1 MPLVYDHFLPHIP
14 PFLVVLARIGGL
26 FVFAPVLG
34 SPAIPMRIK
43 ALLAVALTM
52 AIYPTLDLHRA
63 AQLQLTLADMAP
75 VMASEAL
82 VGLALGLVAGLPMLS
97 VQVGGLL
104 MGQQMGLGL
113 ATIFNPAIDSEG
125 DVVGQI
131 LFFSALALFL
141 AAGGLESLFKAV
153 LISFN
158 TLPLGGFSAAD
169 SPVALITGLVT
180 SGFELAVRV
189 AAPVF
194 AILFVETVASGLIM
208 KTAPQLNILSL
219 GFPIRI
225 MLALVVVY
233 GSLTAIHEASG
244 DELAHAIRQ
253 GFEWVASLG
262 SAHPTPQAGG

>member
-1 MPLVYDHFLPHIP
+1 M
-14 PFLVVLARIGGL
+14 
-26 FVFAPVLG
+26 LG
-34 SPAIPMRIK
+34 SPALPLRIK
-43 ALLAVALTM
+43 ALLAVALTL
-52 AIYPTLDLHRA
+52 AIYPTLDLEREVPLRLVFA
-63 AQLQLTLADMAP
+63 DLAPAI
-75 VMASEAL
+75 ASEAL
-82 VGLALGLVAGLPMLS
+82 IGIALGLIASIPMLS

-141 AAGGLESLFKAV
+141 AMGGLESLFTAV
-153 LISFN
+153 LVSFN
-158 TLPLGGFSAAD
+158 NLPFGALTAAD
-169 SPVALITGLVT
+169 APVAVIAGLVT

-225 MLALVVVY
+225 LLALTLVY
-233 GSLTAIHEASG
+233 GSLAAIHESSG
-244 DELAHAIRQ
+244 EELQRAVRAA
-253 GFEWVASLG
+253 FDWVNSLG
-262 SAHPTPQAGG
+262 AARAPEAGG

>member
-1 MPLVYDHFLPHIP
+1 MPFAYDHFLPHVP
-14 PFLVVLARIGGL
+14 VFMVVLARVGGL

-34 SPAIPMRIK
+34 SPAIPMRMK
-43 ALLAVALTM
+43 ALFAVALTL
-52 AIYPTLDLHRA
+52 AIYPTLDLQHAVPLR
-63 AQLQLTLADMAP
+63 LTVVDLAPA
-75 VMASEAL
+75 MASEAM
-82 VGLALGLVAGLPMLS
+82 VGLALGLIASLPMLS

-113 ATIFNPAIDSEG
+113 ATIFNPAMDSEG

-141 AAGGLESLFKAV
+141 SIGGLESLFKAV

-158 TLPLGGFSAAD
+158 NLPLGGFGVSDA
-169 SPVALITGLVT
+169 PVAVLSGLVT

-194 AILFVETVASGLIM
+194 AILFIETVASGLIM

-225 MLALVVVY
+225 MLALALIY
-233 GSLTAIHEASG
+233 GSLAAIHETSG
-244 DELAHAIRQ
+244 DELQHAMRE
-253 GFEWVASLG
+253 GFEWVG
-262 SAHPTPQAGG
+262 SFGRNRTLEGGG

>member
-1 MPLVYDHFLPHIP
+1 MPFAYDHFLPHIP
-14 PFLVVLARIGGL
+14 VFMVALARIGGL

-34 SPAIPMRIK
+34 SPAIPLRIK
-43 ALLAVALTM
+43 SLLAVALTL
-52 AIYPTLDLHRA
+52 AIYPTLDLQREVP
-63 AQLQLTLADMAP
+63 LTLTFADLAP
-75 VMASEAL
+75 AMASEAL
-82 VGLALGLVAGLPMLS
+82 VGLALGLVASIPMLS

-141 AAGGLESLFKAV
+141 ALGGLESLFKAV
-153 LISFN
+153 LISYN
-158 TLPLGGFSAAD
+158 NLPLGGFSVAD
-169 SPVALITGLVT
+169 APVTLLSGLVT

-194 AILFVETVASGLIM
+194 AILFIETVASGLIM

-225 MLALVVVY
+225 MLALALVY
-233 GSLTAIHEASG
+233 GSLVAIHEASG
-244 DELAHAIRQ
+244 DELHMAIRE
-253 GFEWVASLG
+253 GFEWVGTLG
-262 SAHPTPQAGG
+262 RARALEGGG

>member
-1 MPLVYDHFLPHIP
+1 MPFSFDHFLPHAP
-14 PFLVVLARIGGL
+14 VFLVVLARVGGL

-34 SPAIPMRIK
+34 SPAIPMRMK
-43 ALLAVALTM
+43 AFFAVALTL
-52 AIYPTLDLHRA
+52 AIYPTLN
-63 AQLQLTLADMAP
+63 LQREVPLTLSLADLAP
-75 VMASEAL
+75 AMASEAL
-82 VGLALGLVAGLPMLS
+82 VGLALGLIASLPMLS

-141 AAGGLESLFKAV
+141 SLGGLESLFKAMLV
-153 LISFN
+153 SFN
-158 TLPLGGFSAAD
+158 NLPLAGFTAAD
-169 SPVALITGLVT
+169 SPVATITGLVS

-194 AILFVETVASGLIM
+194 AILFIETVASGLIM

-225 MLALVVVY
+225 MLALALVY
-233 GSLTAIHEASG
+233 GSLAAIHETSG
-244 DELAHAIRQ
+244 EELQRAVRDAFQWID
-253 GFEWVASLG
+253 SLATSRATSPG
-262 SAHPTPQAGG
+262 A